1 MFIFKKWLK
10 KYLDKIVLRL
20 KMKLDFFEQKKA
32 MGQLRKKGDAYRI
45 THSRRPRGSQSGRVK
60 RRDESFQAWADVLEN
75 FCRAFSTGPT
85 DRPWVSEDKDYT
97 TMALWL

>member
-32 MGQLRKKGDAYRI
+32 MGQLRKKETRTGLHI
-45 THSRRPRGSQSGRVK
+45 L
-60 RRDESFQAWADVLEN
+60 DESFQARADVLEN
-75 FCRAFSTGPT
+75 FCRAFSPGPT

-97 TMALWL
+97 TMAF

>member
-20 KMKLDFFEQKKA
+20 KIKLDIFEQKKA

-45 THSRRPRGSQSGRVK
+45 TRSRRPRGSQSGRVK

-75 FCRAFSTGPT
+75 VCRAFSPGPT
-85 DRPWVSEDKDYT
+85 DRPWVAEDKDYT
-97 TMALWL
+97 TMAFWL

>member
-32 MGQLRKKGDAYRI
+32 MGQLRKKWW
-45 THSRRPRGSQSGRVK
+45 RV
-60 RRDESFQAWADVLEN
+60 Q
-75 FCRAFSTGPT
+75 
-85 DRPWVSEDKDYT
+85 DYT
-97 TMALWL
+97 FSETQGQSVGPG